1 MDKRASHTEAR
12 KRVPTPSKFALPFPQ
27 QVLIF
32 SRPAAKPE
40 AAAKASEK
48 LRQVQIPRATP
59 QDPQVFT
66 EVGRASEKRLIPK
79 QRSSANITASFDVRI
94 ADLWMRGTTG
104 ATSPCGQFTA
114 PQRQAADVFSI
125 PRLRFGEL
133 STSRGLDDHVTFHYY
148 EFLDL
153 KSLSKVQQDDVRY
166 LEFTGSLHIPA
177 RPVLNEIV
185 REYFLHVH
193 PVLPVVDERAFW
205 AMYDDSMIDLNKPGK
220 LSLFVF
226 QSMLFAAAATVPLA
240 TLRCCGFSSVR
251 QARETFYRRAK
262 TIFDLSKESDCYAV
276 AQGALLLTYYST
288 NADPNINSHW
298 LSIAIQNARVINAQ
312 LYHRDQTISDTERR
326 RKKRLWWSCVL
337 RDRIMPLGCRR
348 AIQITYKHFDFEE
361 SFKAEDI
368 EHEIGFSRVYDAET
382 QKQLVKTIVA
392 QYELAV
398 ALTGVL
404 SMCYPLDGSHSL
416 ARLAPTDLK
425 RTKERIE
432 QTRSKLLEWFNR
444 FSLQALSHA
453 EANQFHVSVTLYT
466 DLLYVYYH
474 SARLALCQYEIFI
487 LKPSVT
493 LASSE
498 SDHAQSLYHA
508 KEEMQ
513 TATAATT
520 EIVKVL
526 IMLKAAQYLPVS
538 MVAYTALPLI
548 LTALNFKMSSGHVE
562 EDARRR
568 QLEVYVEAMR
578 LYRKKYDGTEQLSAV
593 VEKVLN
599 EAEPETRRICSTS
612 GPNSPERSLALS
624 RKSKDWS
631 DILNQRPTVYLR
643 LTLGLDMAL
652 SRGKFPKA
660 TDFPAS
666 CRIAEIDGKD
676 DQDTFFNEE
685 TLSSNY
691 IDMTTPCMQQSTG
704 NVFTPR
710 SDFQELFE
718 ETGHAQVNL
727 DFADLFG
734 DQTQRL
740 HQYEGPHGCLE
751 DIQGIFDMNVPV

>member
-1 MDKRASHTEAR
+1 VIA
-12 KRVPTPSKFALPFPQ
+12 
-27 QVLIF
+27 
-32 SRPAAKPE
+32 
-40 AAAKASEK
+40 
-48 LRQVQIPRATP
+48 
-59 QDPQVFT
+59 
-66 EVGRASEKRLIPK
+66 EVGRVPEKRLIPK
-79 QRSSANITASFDVRI
+79 QRSSADTATSFDMRI
-94 ADLWMRGTTG
+94 VDLWMQGATG
-104 ATSPCGQFTA
+104 ASSPCGRPPQFS
-114 PQRQAADVFSI
+114 PSQRQSADVISI

-133 STSRGLDDHVTFHYY
+133 STSRGLDDHMPFHYY

-166 LEFTGSLHIPA
+166 LEFTGSLHIPT
-177 RPVLNEIV
+177 RSVLDEIV

-193 PVLPVVDERAFW
+193 PVLPVVDERTFW
-205 AMYDDSMIDLNKPGK
+205 TMYNDSMMDLDRPGK

-226 QSMLFAAAATVPLA
+226 QSMLFAAAATVSLA
-240 TLRCCGFSSVR
+240 ALRCCGFISVR
-251 QARETFYRRAK
+251 QARDTFYRRAK
-262 TIFDLSKESDCYAV
+262 TIFDLSKETDCYSV

-288 NADPNINSHW
+288 NADPNINSYW

-312 LYHRDQTISDTERR
+312 LYYRDQTISDTERR

-348 AIQITYKHFDFEE
+348 AIQITHEHFDFNQRFEE
-361 SFKAEDI
+361 EDL

-392 QYELAV
+392 QCELAV

-404 SMCYPLDGSHSL
+404 AMCYPLDGSHSL
-416 ARLAPTDLK
+416 ARLAPIDLEK
-425 RTKERIE
+425 TKERIE
-432 QTRSKLLEWFNR
+432 QTRSKLLNWFNR
-444 FSLQALSHA
+444 FSLQALPHTK
-453 EANQFHVSVTLYT
+453 ANQAHVSVTLYT

-487 LKPSVT
+487 LKSPLT
-493 LASSE
+493 SSE
-498 SDHAQSLYHA
+498 SDHIQRLYHA

-548 LTALNFKMSSGHVE
+548 LTALNFKMSSDPIE
-562 EDARRR
+562 ATARRH

-593 VEKVLN
+593 VEKVLSD
-599 EAEPETRRICSTS
+599 AEPETRRICSTS
-612 GPNSPERSLALS
+612 GANTPERSLALS
-624 RKSKDWS
+624 SKSKDWS

-652 SRGKFPKA
+652 SRGKFPDA

-666 CRIAEIDGKD
+666 CRIAEIDEKD
-676 DQDTFFNEE
+676 DRDAFFNEE
-685 TLSSNY
+685 TLGSNY

-710 SDFQELFE
+710 SDFQEMFE
-718 ETGHAQVNL
+718 ETAHAQVNL

-734 DQTQRL
+734 DHTQRL
-740 HQYEGPHGCLE
+740 QQYEGPHGCLE